1 MHSDQRITFSYPEDF
16 LKKAA
21 SVATYYGF
29 TPLNRALEEAKKE
42 RKAAVQCSLD
52 ASERHIDALSGQITS
67 TVKSCVQ
74 WSIGGKEKGPA
85 LVFQTHVSEQK
96 KGPKN
101 MSFGVH
107 VVGTP
112 KSVAEAM
119 VLRTTLAICE
129 ELGIKN
135 VGLRVNSIG
144 DRDSVARFSRELVN
158 FFRKNSGDLPAN
170 IKEVSTKEPV
180 EALTMLLEKQ
190 HPLFEG
196 APRSVDFLSEASR
209 RHLREVIEFIEN
221 IGVPYE
227 IDDRV
232 MGNKNCYSQ
241 TIFEL
246 KGSHKL
252 ADGHVVVAK
261 GGRYDEFSKKYFKA
275 AMPGAGL
282 VLHAHSHHGKGVE
295 LALPTHRPK
304 IFFVQLGFEAR
315 LKSLSIVE
323 SLRHARIPVRQS
335 LSTESLSEQL
345 TLAENMKIPYAL
357 IMGYKEVLENAVIVR
372 KMETRAQDS
381 VPVGGLTD
389 YLRKVLK

>member
-1 MHSDQRITFSYPEDF
+1 MHSDQRIIFSYPEDF

-29 TPLNRALEEAKKE
+29 TPLDKALEDAKKE
-42 RKAAVQCSLD
+42 RRAAVQCSLE
-52 ASERHIDALSGQITS
+52 ASNRNIDALSGQITG
-67 TVKSCVQ
+67 TVKTCVQ
-74 WSIGGKEKGPA
+74 WSIGAKDTGPA

-107 VVGTP
+107 VVGTT

-119 VLRTTLAICE
+119 ILRTTLAICE

-135 VGLRVNSIG
+135 AALRVNSIG

-158 FFRKNSGDLPAN
+158 FFRKNSGDLPPAV
-170 IKEVSTKEPV
+170 KEVSTKEPV
-180 EALTMLLEKQ
+180 EALSMLLDKQ
-190 HPLFEG
+190 HPLFDT
-196 APRSVDFLSEASR
+196 APRSVDYLSEASR

-221 IGVPYE
+221 IGIPYE
-227 IDDRV
+227 IDDKV

-246 KGSHKL
+246 NGNHKL
-252 ADGHVVVAK
+252 ATGNVMVAK
-261 GGRYDEFSKKYFKA
+261 GGRYDEFSKKFFKA

-282 VLHAHSHHGKGVE
+282 VMHAHSNHGRDAE
-295 LALPTHRPK
+295 ISLPTHRPK

-315 LKSLSIVE
+315 LKSLGIVE

-345 TLAENMKIPYAL
+345 VLAENMRIPYAL

-372 KMETRAQDS
+372 RMDTRAQNS
-381 VPVGGLTD
+381 VPLPVLTD